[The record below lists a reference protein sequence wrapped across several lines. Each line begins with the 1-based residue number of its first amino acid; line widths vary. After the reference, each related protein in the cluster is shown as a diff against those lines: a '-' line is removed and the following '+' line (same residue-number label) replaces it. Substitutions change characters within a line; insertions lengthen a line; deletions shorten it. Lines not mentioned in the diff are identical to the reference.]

1 MVSGLVMG
9 LVPASASAVN
19 EDGFWS
25 GGAFPQEYESTPVEL
40 STVSC
45 VFIVDAGRAGQ
56 PVAIGDNWTLRCVHG
71 DGVVI
76 TPVWFPG
83 YNHPTWSATMWGS
96 HDFPSFSLESSV
108 NQNVIYNDTGVQ
120 TLPLPGCSV
129 CTEIKGTVFSIGT
142 SASPTFIWPDVGL
155 NDGNS
160 CCQGDFRGSSS
171 SGGINKMLGVAGN
184 VALSESGF
192 AVPPRNGTTA
202 DGVLWAGAAVDEC
215 SGLTVEIEG
224 DTEPFVSGDS
234 MVVNVVNP
242 RANPV
247 ASLEIKLSTDR
258 PWYGVF
264 AGQIGENGTYT
275 IPVTPGSSVET
286 ALVRFK
292 CVRSNGSIGYISY
305 GTGIVSDDDVYL
317 RGCKAI
323 TVSWPTAASVE
334 NVTHESTFNVVVD
347 YQGPWGDVL
356 EDVVLQSRFL
366 VDSGD
371 DGPGDGAYYWVT
383 QDIGTVVS
391 GTRSTLTVVV
401 PSSANL
407 PQAVNLEKRFFLG
420 CNEASESNLPL
431 IGWGTLAPGF
441 SSTDG
446 QYFDVPVEASCFSD
460 LDVGYN
466 PKTWVPGLVRTWSC
480 TMKALFV
487 PDSDS
492 VTAEL
497 NSFKDKLRSNAPYSW
512 GIASYSALLGFF
524 TGSLEGLENA
534 QACTQYFAETTME
547 PTTFVSAQPIEL
559 PALSFCVPEQFL
571 TGHWV
576 QFRTFA
582 GLAVWVSLALT
593 CVRIL
598 THTPAPG
605 DPEQLTLF

>member
-9 LVPASASAVN
+9 LVPASASAV
-19 EDGFWS
+19 
-25 GGAFPQEYESTPVEL
+25 GGDDPQEYTSTPDA
-40 STVSC
+40 TGDGSC
-45 VFIVDAGRAGQ
+45 VLILNPGTPNSVILAGD
-56 PVAIGDNWTLRCVHG
+56 PFTIRCVFFG
-71 DGVVI
+71 YEGPTTA
-76 TPVWFPG
+76 TPMNFRLNSFG
-83 YNHPTWSATMWGS
+83 TASGS
-96 HDFPSFSLESSV
+96 
-108 NQNVIYNDTGVQ
+108 
-120 TLPLPGCSV
+120 
-129 CTEIKGTVFSIGT
+129 SIVLT
-142 SASPTFIWPDVGL
+142 A
-155 NDGNS
+155 
-160 CCQGDFRGSSS
+160 SS
-171 SGGINKMLGVAGN
+171 SGSRYPTLARGSGAGVWGGECVSCFEWSGTIAQAPSSAIQWGVPGIVDNGYTDTSAYFVEHGWIAAAG
-184 VALSESGF
+184 SGHF
-192 AVPPRNGTTA
+192 AVSTSATAIPPRNGSG
-202 DGVLWAGAAVDEC
+202 GVVMFASSAPPDEC

-224 DTEPFVSGDS
+224 DTEPFVAGDDLI
-234 MVVNVVNP
+234 VNVVNP
-242 RANPV
+242 ASNPV
-247 ASLEIKLSTDR
+247 GSLEIKLSTDR
-258 PWYGVF
+258 AWFGVF

-275 IPVTPGSSVET
+275 VPVTPGSTVDTS
-286 ALVRFK
+286 LIRFK
-292 CVRSNGSIGYISY
+292 CVRANGSIGYISY
-305 GTGIVSDDDVYL
+305 GSGVVSDDDAYL

-334 NVTHESTFNVVVD
+334 NVTHGDTFDVVVD
-347 YQGPWGDVL
+347 YQGPWGDAL

-407 PQAVNLEKRFFLG
+407 PQAVNLDKRFFLG

-492 VTAEL
+492 VTSEL

-534 QACTQYFAETTME
+534 QLCTQYFAETTME
-547 PTTFVSAQPIEL
+547 PTTFEAAQPIEL

-598 THTPAPG
+598 THTPAPA